1 MEECFSIYNILKSIL
16 FSFKDREQ
24 PLCIR
29 DSLVTGDSGVAG
41 DFTTTT
47 SLSLSLSFLPP
58 SLPPQCFRSGNF
70 ALFKDRRLIHSQNN
84 DGHLLSCMDR
94 YRTFV
99 TFLKKTRRTST
110 TRLVPFHDWVPPFA
124 CELAISSS
132 QHSAFI
138 PLKLNLLNMY
148 VKLRDATEI
157 SISFSYSRSPATGM
171 QSRTERSVGHASCE
185 ILTPSAPQAAAGAAP
200 S

>member
-1 MEECFSIYNILKSIL
+1 M
-16 FSFKDREQ
+16 REIS
-24 PLCIR
+24 PLR
-29 DSLVTGDSGVAG
+29 LL
-41 DFTTTT
+41 
-47 SLSLSLSFLPP
+47 SLSLSYSFLPP

-157 SISFSYSRSPATGM
+157 SISFSYSRSPSSKRHA
-171 QSRTERSVGHASCE
+171 SRTLSRAPSGRSVMPHAKF
-185 ILTPSAPQAAAGAAP
+185 
-200 S
+200 